1 MVRVRQ
7 IKIEV
12 SRDNYDNLKLFRTK
26 KYGFKSVNIYQ
37 KN

>member
-12 SRDNYDNLKLFRTK
+12 SRDNYDNLKKAIAK
-26 KYGFKSVNIYQ
+26 KLRVDISNIINY
-37 KN
+37 